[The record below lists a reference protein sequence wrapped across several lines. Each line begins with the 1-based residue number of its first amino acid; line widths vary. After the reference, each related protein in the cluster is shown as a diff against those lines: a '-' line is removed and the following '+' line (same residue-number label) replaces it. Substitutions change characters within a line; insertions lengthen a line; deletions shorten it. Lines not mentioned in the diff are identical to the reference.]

1 MVCKDTTGRF
11 QCPFELAIKLTF
23 MFTAGLLEHFE
34 NMNWHIPG
42 AVALAHP
49 VALARFPGR
58 QVELWL
64 CFYAKVT
71 VEQIGPKLQQ
81 SSDCVSHCY
90 TCGSAVDRGKKIKGA
105 YLLLFMSVSLSELI

>member
-11 QCPFELAIKLTF
+11 QCSFDLAIILTF
-23 MFTAGLLEHFE
+23 MFTAGSLELFE
-34 NMNWHIPG
+34 KMNWHILV

-49 VALARFPGR
+49 VALARFPGS

-64 CFYAKVT
+64 CFYVKVT

-81 SSDCVSHCY
+81 TSGCVSHCY
-90 TCGSAVDRGKKIKGA
+90 TCGSAVDRGK
-105 YLLLFMSVSLSELI
+105 